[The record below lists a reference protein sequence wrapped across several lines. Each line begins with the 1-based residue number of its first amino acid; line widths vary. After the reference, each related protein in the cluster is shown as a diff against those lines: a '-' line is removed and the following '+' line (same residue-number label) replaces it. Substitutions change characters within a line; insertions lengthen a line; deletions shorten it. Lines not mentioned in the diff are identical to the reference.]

1 MFRRIKKYFFSGLA
15 VFLPVVLTI
24 YVCIWVLNFAENIF
38 GKHLRPFFLNNY
50 DFYFWGIGI
59 AVLITIILFCGF
71 LITNYFGRSVHRFAE
86 GLLMRIPVM
95 GSVYPAFKE
104 IARFL
109 FREED
114 AKGAVQQVVLV
125 EWPHDGIY
133 TIGFLTNKTN
143 KVICDAAGRELVNV
157 LIPTVPN
164 PLSGFIMMFPRAK
177 VTDLPLTIEQA
188 VKIIVS
194 GGVVDPHAVVI
205 HEEKSS

>member
-24 YVCIWVLNFAENIF
+24 YVCVWVLNFAENIF
-38 GKHLRPFFLNNY
+38 GKYLRPFFMNNY

-59 AVLITIILFCGF
+59 AVLITIILCCGF

-114 AKGAVQQVVLV
+114 ARGAVQQVVMV

-133 TIGFLTNKTN
+133 TLGFLTNKTN
-143 KVICDAAGRELVNV
+143 KVRELVNV

-164 PLSGFIMMFPRAK
+164 PLSGFVMMFPREK
-177 VTDLPLTIEQA
+177 VTDLSLTIEEA

-205 HEEKSS
+205 HEEKPS